1 MRSVPIALRVVGAAA
16 GFLILA
22 PVPGT
27 AHAEESAQLTDTV
40 HPVRAEPGSEPQ
52 DGRES
57 GAVDR
62 LQIVTLTPPS
72 RFEPDDKQG
81 EEENAKR
88 DREGQEKKDEGS
100 QDGKKDD
107 GKKDDG
113 KKDDGSQDGKKDDG
127 KKDDG
132 SQDGKKD
139 DGKKDDGSQDGKKD
153 DGKKDDG
160 KKDEGSQDGKKD
172 DGKKDD
178 GSQDG
183 KKDDGSQDRGDGS
196 GDGSDDES
204 DEGDGPED
212 LIEDPDP
219 AESPVA
225 PVRAG
230 GGGAADRLAARD
242 AKSADTQGPGTPH
255 TVIGLLL
262 AGAAAVAVAFRS
274 ARRRRVGS
282 PDRD

>member
-1 MRSVPIALRVVGAAA
+1 MRSVTIALRVVGAAT

-27 AHAEESAQLTDTV
+27 AFAEENAQLTDTV
-40 HPVRAEPGSEPQ
+40 QALGAESGSEVR
-52 DGRES
+52 DGGQS
-57 GAVDR
+57 GVVDR

-72 RFEPDDKQG
+72 RSDADDKQG
-81 EEENAKR
+81 EEENAER
-88 DREGQEKKDEGS
+88 GREGR
-100 QDGKKDD
+100 
-107 GKKDDG
+107 
-113 KKDDGSQDGKKDDG
+113 
-127 KKDDG
+127 
-132 SQDGKKD
+132 
-139 DGKKDDGSQDGKKD
+139 
-153 DGKKDDG
+153 DG

-172 DGKKDD
+172 REG
-178 GSQDG
+178 QDG
-183 KKDDGSQDRGDGS
+183 KKDRDGQGRDGREDGSDEDHGHDGDHD
-196 GDGSDDES
+196 DGSDDDHDGDHDGEDGEDGA
-204 DEGDGPED
+204 DEDDAGA
-212 LIEDPDP
+212 PDP

-230 GGGAADRLAARD
+230 GGGAADRLASPE

-274 ARRRRVGS
+274 ARRRRLGS

>member
-27 AHAEESAQLTDTV
+27 AHAEEGARLTDTV
-40 HPVRAEPGSEPQ
+40 HPVRAEPGSEVQ

-81 EEENAKR
+81 EEENGKK
-88 DREGQEKKDEGS
+88 DREGQEGQKDNGS
-100 QDGKKDD
+100 QDGKKDE
-107 GKKDDG
+107 GSR
-113 KKDDGSQDGKKDDG
+113 DGSKDE
-127 KKDDG
+127 G
-132 SQDGKKD
+132 SQE
-139 DGKKDDGSQDGKKD
+139 GKKD

-160 KKDEGSQDGKKD
+160 KKDEGSRDGR
-172 DGKKDD
+172 KDD

-183 KKDDGSQDRGDGS
+183 KKDDGSRDRGDGS
-196 GDGSDDES
+196 DDGSDE
-204 DEGDGPED
+204 EDGPED
-212 LIEDPDP
+212 LVGAPDP

-230 GGGAADRLAARD
+230 GGGAADRLAAQS
-242 AKSADTQGPGTPH
+242 AKSAESQGPGTPH

-262 AGAAAVAVAFRS
+262 VGAAAVAVAFRS

>member
-27 AHAEESAQLTDTV
+27 AHAEEGAQLTDTV
-40 HPVRAEPGSEPQ
+40 HPVRAEPGGEPQ

-88 DREGQEKKDEGS
+88 DREGQEGKKDEGS
-100 QDGKKDD
+100 Q
-107 GKKDDG
+107 
-113 KKDDGSQDGKKDDG
+113 
-127 KKDDG
+127 
-132 SQDGKKD
+132 
-139 DGKKDDGSQDGKKD
+139 
-153 DGKKDDG
+153 DG

-172 DGKKDD
+172 DGKKDEGKKD
-178 GSQDG
+178 EGKKDEGSQDG

-196 GDGSDDES
+196 GVGSDDES

-212 LIEDPDP
+212 LIEAPDP

-230 GGGAADRLAARD
+230 GGGAADRLAAQD

-282 PDRD
+282 TDRD

>member
-27 AHAEESAQLTDTV
+27 AHAEEGAQLTDTV
-40 HPVRAEPGSEPQ
+40 HPVRAEPGSEVR

-72 RFEPDDKQG
+72 SSEPDDKQG
-81 EEENAKR
+81 EEENAGK
-88 DREGQEKKDEGS
+88 DREG
-100 QDGKKDD
+100 QDGKKDN
-107 GKKDDG
+107 GSQDG
-113 KKDDGSQDGKKDDG
+113 KKDDGSQDGKKDDR
-127 KKDDG
+127 

-139 DGKKDDGSQDGKKD
+139 DR
-153 DGKKDDG
+153 
-160 KKDEGSQDGKKD
+160 
-172 DGKKDD
+172 
-178 GSQDG
+178 SQDG

-196 GDGSDDES
+196 DDDS
-204 DEGDGPED
+204 DEGDSPED
-212 LIEDPDP
+212 LLEDPDP

-230 GGGAADRLAARD
+230 GGGAADRLASQG
-242 AKSADTQGPGTPH
+242 AKTADTQGPGTPH

-274 ARRRRVGS
+274 ARRRRAGT

>member
-27 AHAEESAQLTDTV
+27 AHAEEGAQLTDTV
-40 HPVRAEPGSEPQ
+40 HPVRAEPGSEVR

-72 RFEPDDKQG
+72 SSEPDDKQG
-81 EEENAKR
+81 EEENAKK
-88 DREGQEKKDEGS
+88 DREGQEGKKDEGSQDGRKDDGKKDEGS

-107 GKKDDG
+107 GKKDEGSRDG
-113 KKDDGSQDGKKDDG
+113 R
-127 KKDDG
+127 
-132 SQDGKKD
+132 
-139 DGKKDDGSQDGKKD
+139 
-153 DGKKDDG
+153 KDDG

-178 GSQDG
+178 GSQD
-183 KKDDGSQDRGDGS
+183 RGDGS
-196 GDGSDDES
+196 GDGSDDGS
-204 DEGDGPED
+204 DEGDSPED
-212 LIEDPDP
+212 LLEDPDP

-230 GGGAADRLAARD
+230 GGGAADRLASQG
-242 AKSADTQGPGTPH
+242 AKTADTQGPGTPH
-255 TVIGLLL
+255 TVVGLLL

-274 ARRRRVGS
+274 ARRRRAGT

>member
-27 AHAEESAQLTDTV
+27 AHAEEGAQLTDTV

-72 RFEPDDKQG
+72 RLEPDDKQG

-88 DREGQEKKDEGS
+88 DREGQE
-100 QDGKKDD
+100 
-107 GKKDDG
+107 
-113 KKDDGSQDGKKDDG
+113 
-127 KKDDG
+127 
-132 SQDGKKD
+132 
-139 DGKKDDGSQDGKKD
+139 
-153 DGKKDDG
+153 G

-178 GSQDG
+178 GSHDGKKDDGKKDDGSHDGKKDDGKKDDGSHDGKKDDG

-196 GDGSDDES
+196 GDGSDDESDDES

-230 GGGAADRLAARD
+230 GGGAADRLAAQD

-282 PDRD
+282 SDRD

>member
-72 RFEPDDKQG
+72 RLEPDDKQG

-88 DREGQEKKDEGS
+88 DREGQE
-100 QDGKKDD
+100 
-107 GKKDDG
+107 
-113 KKDDGSQDGKKDDG
+113 
-127 KKDDG
+127 
-132 SQDGKKD
+132 
-139 DGKKDDGSQDGKKD
+139 
-153 DGKKDDG
+153 G

-178 GSQDG
+178 GSHDGKKDDGKKDDGSHDGKKDDG

-196 GDGSDDES
+196 GDGSDDESDDES

-230 GGGAADRLAARD
+230 GGGAADRLAAQD
-242 AKSADTQGPGTPH
+242 AKSADTQGPGTTH

-282 PDRD
+282 SDRD

>member
-139 DGKKDDGSQDGKKD
+139 DG
-153 DGKKDDG
+153 
-160 KKDEGSQDGKKD
+160 
-172 DGKKDD
+172 
-178 GSQDG
+178 
-183 KKDDGSQDRGDGS
+183 SQDRGDGS

>member
-27 AHAEESAQLTDTV
+27 AHAEEDARLTDTV
-40 HPVRAEPGSEPQ
+40 HPVRAEPGSEVR

-72 RFEPDDKQG
+72 SSEPDDKQG
-81 EEENAKR
+81 EEENAKK
-88 DREGQEKKDEGS
+88 DREGQEGKKDEGS
-100 QDGKKDD
+100 Q
-107 GKKDDG
+107 
-113 KKDDGSQDGKKDDG
+113 
-127 KKDDG
+127 
-132 SQDGKKD
+132 
-139 DGKKDDGSQDGKKD
+139 

-172 DGKKDD
+172 DGKKDE

-183 KKDDGSQDRGDGS
+183 KKDDGKKDEGSQDGKKDNGSQDRGDGS
-196 GDGSDDES
+196 GDGSD
-204 DEGDGPED
+204 EGDSPED
-212 LIEDPDP
+212 LLEDPDP

-230 GGGAADRLAARD
+230 GGGAADRLASQG
-242 AKSADTQGPGTPH
+242 AKTADTQGPGTPH
-255 TVIGLLL
+255 TVVGLLL

-274 ARRRRVGS
+274 ARRRRAGT

>member
-22 PVPGT
+22 PLPGT
-27 AHAEESAQLTDTV
+27 AHAEEGAQLTDTV
-40 HPVRAEPGSEPQ
+40 HPVTAEPGSEVR

-57 GAVDR
+57 GVVDR

-72 RFEPDDKQG
+72 SSEPDDKQG
-81 EEENAKR
+81 EEENAR
-88 DREGQEKKDEGS
+88 NDREGR
-100 QDGKKDD
+100 
-107 GKKDDG
+107 
-113 KKDDGSQDGKKDDG
+113 
-127 KKDDG
+127 
-132 SQDGKKD
+132 
-139 DGKKDDGSQDGKKD
+139 
-153 DGKKDDG
+153 
-160 KKDEGSQDGKKD
+160 

-183 KKDDGSQDRGDGS
+183 KKDDGSQDGKKDDGS
-196 GDGSDDES
+196 QDGKKDDGSQDGKKDNGSQDRGGGSDDGSDDGSDEGS
-204 DEGDGPED
+204 DEGDSPED
-212 LIEDPDP
+212 LLEDPDP

-230 GGGAADRLAARD
+230 GGGAADRLASQG
-242 AKSADTQGPGTPH
+242 AKTADTQGPGTPH

-274 ARRRRVGS
+274 ARRRRAGT

>member
-72 RFEPDDKQG
+72 RLEPDDKQG

-88 DREGQEKKDEGS
+88 DREGQEGKEDE
-100 QDGKKDD
+100 
-107 GKKDDG
+107 
-113 KKDDGSQDGKKDDG
+113 GSQDGKKDDG

-160 KKDEGSQDGKKD
+160 SHDGKKDDGKKDDGSHDGKKD

-178 GSQDG
+178 GSQD
-183 KKDDGSQDRGDGS
+183 RRDGS
-196 GDGSDDES
+196 GDGSDDESDDES

-230 GGGAADRLAARD
+230 GGGAADRLAAQD
-242 AKSADTQGPGTPH
+242 AKSADTQGPGTTH

-282 PDRD
+282 SDRD

>member
-27 AHAEESAQLTDTV
+27 AHAEEGAQLTDTV
-40 HPVRAEPGSEPQ
+40 HPVRAEPGSEVR

-72 RFEPDDKQG
+72 KSEPDDKQG
-81 EEENAKR
+81 EEENAGK
-88 DREGQEKKDEGS
+88 DREG

-107 GKKDDG
+107 G
-113 KKDDGSQDGKKDDG
+113 SR
-127 KKDDG
+127 
-132 SQDGKKD
+132 
-139 DGKKDDGSQDGKKD
+139 
-153 DGKKDDG
+153 
-160 KKDEGSQDGKKD
+160 

-183 KKDDGSQDRGDGS
+183 KKDDGSQDGKKDDGS
-196 GDGSDDES
+196 QDGKKDDGSQDGKKDTGSQDGKKDDGSQDGKKDTGSQDGKKDDGSQDRKKDDGSQDRGDGSDDDS
-204 DEGDGPED
+204 DEGDSPED
-212 LIEDPDP
+212 LLEDPDP

-230 GGGAADRLAARD
+230 GGGAADRLASQG
-242 AKSADTQGPGTPH
+242 AKTADTQGPGTPH

-274 ARRRRVGS
+274 ARRRRAGT

>member
-1 MRSVPIALRVVGAAA
+1 MRSVPIALRVAGAAA

-40 HPVRAEPGSEPQ
+40 HPVRAEPGSESQ

-72 RFEPDDKQG
+72 RLEPDDKQG

-88 DREGQEKKDEGS
+88 DREGQDGKKDEGSQDGKKDDGRKDDGSQDGKKDDGKKDDGKKEDGS

-113 KKDDGSQDGKKDDG
+113 KKDDGPQDGKKDDG
-127 KKDDG
+127 KKEDG

-139 DGKKDDGSQDGKKD
+139 DGR
-153 DGKKDDG
+153 
-160 KKDEGSQDGKKD
+160 
-172 DGKKDD
+172 
-178 GSQDG
+178 
-183 KKDDGSQDRGDGS
+183 KDDGSQDRGDGS
-196 GDGSDDES
+196 DDESDES

-212 LIEDPDP
+212 LIEAPEP

-230 GGGAADRLAARD
+230 GGGAADRLAAQD

-274 ARRRRVGS
+274 ARRRRLGS

>member
-27 AHAEESAQLTDTV
+27 AHAEEGAQLTDTV

-72 RFEPDDKQG
+72 RLEPDDKQG

-88 DREGQEKKDEGS
+88 DREGQE
-100 QDGKKDD
+100 
-107 GKKDDG
+107 
-113 KKDDGSQDGKKDDG
+113 
-127 KKDDG
+127 
-132 SQDGKKD
+132 
-139 DGKKDDGSQDGKKD
+139 
-153 DGKKDDG
+153 G

-178 GSQDG
+178 GSHDGKKDDGKKDDGSHDGKKDDG

-196 GDGSDDES
+196 GDGSDDESDDES

-230 GGGAADRLAARD
+230 GGGAADRLAAQD

-282 PDRD
+282 SDRD

>member
-1 MRSVPIALRVVGAAA
+1 MRSVTIALRVVGAAT

-27 AHAEESAQLTDTV
+27 AFAEENAQLTDTV
-40 HPVRAEPGSEPQ
+40 QALGAESGSEVR
-52 DGRES
+52 DGGQS

-72 RFEPDDKQG
+72 RSDADDKQG
-81 EEENAKR
+81 EEENAER
-88 DREGQEKKDEGS
+88 GREGR
-100 QDGKKDD
+100 
-107 GKKDDG
+107 DG
-113 KKDDGSQDGKKDDG
+113 KKDDGSQDGKKDREG
-127 KKDDG
+127 
-132 SQDGKKD
+132 QDGKKD
-139 DGKKDDGSQDGKKD
+139 RDGQGRDGREDGSDEDHGHDGD
-153 DGKKDDG
+153 HD
-160 KKDEGSQDGKKD
+160 
-172 DGKKDD
+172 
-178 GSQDG
+178 
-183 KKDDGSQDRGDGS
+183 
-196 GDGSDDES
+196 DGSDDDHDGDHDGEDGS
-204 DEGDGPED
+204 DEDDAGA
-212 LIEDPDP
+212 PDP

-230 GGGAADRLAARD
+230 GGGAADRLASPE

-274 ARRRRVGS
+274 ARRRRLGS

>member
-1 MRSVPIALRVVGAAA
+1 MRSVPIALRVAGAAA

-40 HPVRAEPGSEPQ
+40 HPVRAEPGSESQ

-72 RFEPDDKQG
+72 RLEPDDKQG

-88 DREGQEKKDEGS
+88 DREGQDGKKDDGS

-113 KKDDGSQDGKKDDG
+113 PQDGKKDDG

-160 KKDEGSQDGKKD
+160 R
-172 DGKKDD
+172 
-178 GSQDG
+178 
-183 KKDDGSQDRGDGS
+183 KDDGSQDRGDGS
-196 GDGSDDES
+196 DDESDES

-212 LIEDPDP
+212 LIEAPDP

-230 GGGAADRLAARD
+230 GGGAADRLAAQD

-274 ARRRRVGS
+274 ARRRRLGS

>member
-22 PVPGT
+22 PLPGT
-27 AHAEESAQLTDTV
+27 AHAEEGAQLTDTV
-40 HPVRAEPGSEPQ
+40 HPVTAEPGSEVR

-57 GAVDR
+57 GVVDR

-72 RFEPDDKQG
+72 SSEPDDKQG
-81 EEENAKR
+81 EEENAR
-88 DREGQEKKDEGS
+88 NDREGR
-100 QDGKKDD
+100 
-107 GKKDDG
+107 DG

-127 KKDDG
+127 
-132 SQDGKKD
+132 SQ

-153 DGKKDDG
+153 N
-160 KKDEGSQDGKKD
+160 GSQDGKKD
-172 DGKKDD
+172 NGSQDGKKDD

-183 KKDDGSQDRGDGS
+183 KKDDGSQDRGGGS
-196 GDGSDDES
+196 DDGSDDGSDEGS
-204 DEGDGPED
+204 DEGDSPED
-212 LIEDPDP
+212 LLEDPDP

-230 GGGAADRLAARD
+230 GGGAADRLASQG
-242 AKSADTQGPGTPH
+242 AKTADTQGPGTPH

-274 ARRRRVGS
+274 ARRRRAGT

>member
-62 LQIVTLTPPS
+62 LQIITLTPPS

-127 KKDDG
+127 T
-132 SQDGKKD
+132 
-139 DGKKDDGSQDGKKD
+139 
-153 DGKKDDG
+153 KDDG

-178 GSQDG
+178 GKKDDGKKDDRSQDG

>member
-27 AHAEESAQLTDTV
+27 AHAEEGARPPDTV
-40 HPVRAEPGSEPQ
+40 HPVRAEPGSEVQ

-72 RFEPDDKQG
+72 RFQPDDKQG
-81 EEENAKR
+81 EEENGKQ
-88 DREGQEKKDEGS
+88 DREGRDGKKDEGS
-100 QDGKKDD
+100 R
-107 GKKDDG
+107 
-113 KKDDGSQDGKKDDG
+113 
-127 KKDDG
+127 
-132 SQDGKKD
+132 
-139 DGKKDDGSQDGKKD
+139 

-160 KKDEGSQDGKKD
+160 KKDEGSRDGKKD
-172 DGKKDD
+172 DGKKDE
-178 GSQDG
+178 GSRDG
-183 KKDDGSQDRGDGS
+183 KKDDGKKDEGSRDGRKDDGS
-196 GDGSDDES
+196 RDHGDGSDDGS
-204 DEGDGPED
+204 HEGDGPED
-212 LIEDPDP
+212 LVEDPDP

-230 GGGAADRLAARD
+230 GGGAAERLAAQS

-274 ARRRRVGS
+274 ARRRRVGP